1 MFGNE
6 NDYINADSNNI
17 IFTIKDTKLY
27 VSIVILSAKGN
38 RKLSKLPCKG
48 LERTV
53 YWNEY
58 KSKSE
63 HKNTANEY
71 RHFIESKFIGVNSL
85 FVIIF

>member
-6 NDYINADSNNI
+6 NDYVNAGSNSI

-53 YWNEY
+53 YWNQ
-58 KSKSE
+58 KVRIKIQQTSIDILL
-63 HKNTANEY
+63 NQ
-71 RHFIESKFIGVNSL
+71 SL
-85 FVIIF
+85 